1 MIKRTL
7 FSIVFALVNLLSFGQ
22 TKADTTAIRQ
32 SDVTKWICDT
42 TTTAKG
48 KTSIKYYAV
57 YKGKLVSTS
66 KTTFEAVKLCKKH
79 NVQCALVYITSTTGR
94 KRIVLD

>member
-1 MIKRTL
+1 MKRIFISLLVALSCSAL
-7 FSIVFALVNLLSFGQ
+7 FAAQ
-22 TKADTTAIRQ
+22 ADTTAIRQ

>member
-7 FSIVFALVNLLSFGQ
+7 FSIVFALVSLLSFGQ

-48 KTSIKYYAV
+48 KTSI
-57 YKGKLVSTS
+57 
-66 KTTFEAVKLCKKH
+66 
-79 NVQCALVYITSTTGR
+79 Q
-94 KRIVLD
+94 